1 MEAVVNLVRS
11 RPSSFIS
18 SWGGSISSDDAGS
31 IVLVAV
37 VTVEAVVVVMVSC
50 GGCGGGVNS

>member
-1 MEAVVNLVRS
+1 MEAVVNVVRS

-18 SWGGSISSDDAGS
+18 SWVGSISSDDAGS